1 MTKEEIYRKALQDIY
16 TIALGGS
23 WKSDRRIRRTCID
36 ALGERE
42 CAILKAEKEIG
53 TKGTEK

>member
-42 CAILKAEKEIG
+42 CAILKKEKE
-53 TKGTEK
+53 TKGTGK